1 MTITELISILEAV
14 RAEHGDLPIA
24 RIDPSISDGDDEPN
38 APLKDVFAGHYLGR
52 ESDPEIPFGAP
63 CLVLD

>member
-24 RIDPSISDGDDEPN
+24 RIDPTLSDGDDEPN
-38 APLKDVFAGHYLGR
+38 VPLKGVFASFYLGR
-52 ESDPEIPFGAP
+52 ESDPAIPFGAP